1 LKETAEHWQN
11 LSSNHSK
18 FSVIGYSWMTVN
30 EDRVKDNCV
39 IEAFCERKKMLNKM
53 E

>member
-1 LKETAEHWQN
+1 
-11 LSSNHSK
+11 
-18 FSVIGYSWMTVN
+18 MTVN

-53 E
+53 EWICG